1 MTIQDA
7 TANLEARIKR
17 LKEIIENGEYGC
29 VDIETWEKF
38 TAQVERYELYFSAL
52 CEKQAREQGCEECK
66 YAKSY
71 NTNNEYPCQEC
82 FRGGKLDRWQSNQL
96 TPEGES

>member
-7 TANLEARIKR
+7 TADLEARIKR

-52 CEKQAREQGCEECK
+52 CEKLAREQGCEECEWT
-66 YAKSY
+66 ACVGQ
-71 NTNNEYPCQEC
+71 EPCVVC
-82 FRGGKLDRWQSNQL
+82 LRGKVDCWQSNS
-96 TPEGES
+96 PAPNGDAP